1 MKIVTTAY
9 RCDFCKKKIDTD
21 TETVH
26 ALLPGRMSV
35 YDEFL
40 ACEDDLHH
48 YHDEC
53 MEALLEMTFSEPE
66 PEPEPAPE
74 PKKEKAPTIANFV
87 QAKKRPKDLGA
98 LRALLDAGWK
108 QKDIA
113 IEFGVSEGAISHWVS
128 ELKEKERREEENNEA
143 VYGEN

>member
-1 MKIVTTAY
+1 MKKTTVEY
-9 RCDFCKKKIDTD
+9 FCDYCKQKIDKD
-21 TETVH
+21 SDTVH

-48 YHDEC
+48 CHDEC

-74 PKKEKAPTIANFV
+74 PKKEKAPSIGSFV

-98 LRALLDAGWK
+98 LRALLNAGWK

-113 IEFGVSEGAISHWVS
+113 IEFGVSESAISHWVS
-128 ELKEKERREEENNEA
+128 ELKKKEQEEKQDEA
-143 VYGEN
+143 LHGEN